1 MLGHLALDEED
12 ALLQVDAHG
21 QQHGIGF
28 QSVLP
33 EGGRLLPDG
42 DGMEMCIRDSPC
54 APAPG
59 SGAAMTRAEFE
70 QAAYLEEELRV
81 LENRPGQQARVRE
94 LRSLLEEA
102 RAIPRRLPDPKA
114 RLVAQKVLEH
124 GTPIPWKRIVAELGY
139 RWTVGK
145 ARYAYSRV
153 CALCFSPRER

>member
-1 MLGHLALDEED
+1 
-12 ALLQVDAHG
+12 
-21 QQHGIGF
+21 
-28 QSVLP
+28 
-33 EGGRLLPDG
+33 
-42 DGMEMCIRDSPC
+42 
-54 APAPG
+54 
-59 SGAAMTRAEFE
+59 MTRAEFE
-70 QAAYLEEELRV
+70 QAAYLEEELHV
-81 LENRPGQQARVRE
+81 LENRPGQQAR
-94 LRSLLEEA
+94 LRRGYTLPSIIVGVQGEA

>member
-1 MLGHLALDEED
+1 
-12 ALLQVDAHG
+12 
-21 QQHGIGF
+21 
-28 QSVLP
+28 
-33 EGGRLLPDG
+33 
-42 DGMEMCIRDSPC
+42 
-54 APAPG
+54 
-59 SGAAMTRAEFE
+59 MTRAEFE
-70 QAAYLEEELRV
+70 QAAYLEEELHV

-145 ARYAYSRV
+145 ARYAYSRRESCPFRIHLRRLIGGEIRRLSQV
-153 CALCFSPRER
+153 PSPTQEQCRELECMKREYARLLAPQGR